1 MFVLG
6 LQLFLGFL
14 VVRILG
20 YAIDGADLDTLGF
33 SEMTNAFGAQVRIY
47 DVNVIAL

>member
-1 MFVLG
+1 L
-6 LQLFLGFL
+6 LFGFL

-33 SEMTNAFGAQVRIY
+33 IEMANAFGAQVRID